1 MITISILTRN
11 NLKITYKN
19 IRRYRF
25 EDNKIKIAVN
35 DTLVPAYMREDII
48 DCYSF
53 DDIKGIIIKK
63 KGAKNA
69 G

>member
-1 MITISILTRN
+1 MITVTILTKN

-19 IRRYRF
+19 IHRYRF
-25 EDNKIKIAVN
+25 EGDKIKIEVN
-35 DTLVPAYMREDII
+35 DIL

-53 DDIKGIIIKK
+53 DNIKGIIIKK

>member
-1 MITISILTRN
+1 MITISILTKN

-35 DTLVPAYMREDII
+35 DTIVTAYIREDIT